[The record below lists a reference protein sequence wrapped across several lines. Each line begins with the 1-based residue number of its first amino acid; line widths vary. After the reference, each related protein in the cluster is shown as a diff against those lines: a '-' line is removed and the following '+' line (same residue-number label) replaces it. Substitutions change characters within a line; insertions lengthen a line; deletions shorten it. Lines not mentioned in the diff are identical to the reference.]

1 MKKASLICHMKREKH
16 LEKVTF
22 KQIVFPTYSIR
33 GKANEN
39 KQTNKQR
46 KKNKTKKIKKVGIN
60 QADKSKVEIVSTL
73 GPVIHN
79 YLLSCCYG
87 YTQIY
92 QYVFTHS
99 KLVRSCD
106 LDARLH
112 TLLI

>member
-1 MKKASLICHMKREKH
+1 MHMKREKH

-22 KQIVFPTYSIR
+22 KQIVFPTYCIR

-46 KKNKTKKIKKVGIN
+46 KKNKTKKKIKKVGIN

-73 GPVIHN
+73 STVIHY

-106 LDARLH
+106 LDARFILY
-112 TLLI
+112 

>member
-1 MKKASLICHMKREKH
+1 MPYEKRNILKRLPSNKLFFQPILYEVKLMK
-16 LEKVTF
+16 
-22 KQIVFPTYSIR
+22 
-33 GKANEN
+33 
-39 KQTNKQR
+39 TNKQINKG
-46 KKNKTKKIKKVGIN
+46 KKIRQKKKIKKVGIN

-73 GPVIHN
+73 STVIHY